1 MTDWQERVCWE
12 REIIA
17 QELLRAEWQ
26 SLADRM
32 SDLAAMMAQK
42 DFLNMSQIDQGLLV
56 TQLEA
61 MNRYHSVL
69 VARINRFVKDATEE
83 NAK

>member
-1 MTDWQERVCWE
+1 MTA
-12 REIIA
+12 RELDIIT

-42 DFLNMSQIDQGLLV
+42 EFLNLSRIDQGLLV
-56 TQLEA
+56 AQLET
-61 MNRYHSVL
+61 MNRYHAIL
-69 VARINRFVKDATEE
+69 AARISRFVKDATEE
-83 NAK
+83 NAT